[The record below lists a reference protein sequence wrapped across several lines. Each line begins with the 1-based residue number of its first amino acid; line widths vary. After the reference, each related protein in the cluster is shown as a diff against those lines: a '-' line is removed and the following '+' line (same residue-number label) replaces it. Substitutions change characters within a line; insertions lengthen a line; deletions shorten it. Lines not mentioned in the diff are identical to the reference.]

1 MPAAGEPQAAVARIE
16 IAEPAQI
23 EPPVQAVEAGIDGA
37 QDEELA
43 VDEKQ
48 KIASLAQKVE
58 KLATSVE
65 RAVQQARVDAQV
77 GSASDR
83 SGVQSG
89 LQVSLRQTVPATSQD
104 SGSNS
109 LPDYR
114 RWLDEKLVQSR
125 QWLSQ
130 AKRNKMSIQVMMRN
144 KSAARE
150 LVYYLRNDWPLDL
163 TQTYLYEV
171 SIEGRSIY
179 RVFYSEFDSLKQAR
193 AQIDMLPQS
202 IKVNSPYVHSVYRMR
217 KALL

>member
-1 MPAAGEPQAAVARIE
+1 
-16 IAEPAQI
+16 
-23 EPPVQAVEAGIDGA
+23 
-37 QDEELA
+37 
-43 VDEKQ
+43 
-48 KIASLAQKVE
+48 
-58 KLATSVE
+58 
-65 RAVQQARVDAQV
+65 
-77 GSASDR
+77 
-83 SGVQSG
+83 
-89 LQVSLRQTVPATSQD
+89 VPATSQD